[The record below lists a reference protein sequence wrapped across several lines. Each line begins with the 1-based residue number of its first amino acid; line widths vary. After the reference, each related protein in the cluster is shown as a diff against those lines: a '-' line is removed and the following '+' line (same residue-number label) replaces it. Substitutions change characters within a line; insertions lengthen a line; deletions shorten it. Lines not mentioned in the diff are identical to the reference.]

1 MITIKKKYTMTCEAC
16 GSIATSTIADRL
28 HAFVKWA
35 RALGWEVHVDGTTL
49 CSLHRTRKSPLPP
62 QGPVQLDLF
71 QPEPAGEAEEAKK
84 W

>member
-1 MITIKKKYTMTCEAC
+1 MITSVKKFTMDCHLC
-16 GSIATSTIADRL
+16 KSIATSTSTGNE

-35 RALGWEVHVDGTTL
+35 RNLGWQVCKDGTTY

-71 QPEPAGEAEEAKK
+71 QPDQSCGAEEAKK